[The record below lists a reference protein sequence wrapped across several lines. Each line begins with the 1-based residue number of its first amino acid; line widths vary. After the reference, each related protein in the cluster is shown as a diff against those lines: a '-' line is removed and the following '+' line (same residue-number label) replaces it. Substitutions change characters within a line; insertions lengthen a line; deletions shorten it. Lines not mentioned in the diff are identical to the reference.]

1 MRLFLLVLIGKRFL
15 TVSSEQP
22 QLPHVKVT
30 INDLYK
36 EQQETNKLLIQLA
49 SELKGLSDLPGRVGK
64 LEVAVAESSW
74 VGKLVWA
81 AVSSGIIG
89 LVTSVH
95 SIVRG

>member
-1 MRLFLLVLIGKRFL
+1 M
-15 TVSSEQP
+15 SEQP

-49 SELKGLSDLPGRVGK
+49 SELKGLSDLPARVSK
-64 LEVAVAESSW
+64 LEIAVAESAW
-74 VGKLVWA
+74 VPRLLWA
-81 AVSSGIIG
+81 SVSAGIIG
-89 LVTSVH
+89 FVTALF